1 MEADMA
7 LTSTKKKETKEAVAK
22 EAPKPSA
29 TAQIAAL
36 DKLAKTGGYNSQW
49 VDAWVAYKE
58 AAGL

>member
-1 MEADMA
+1 MA
-7 LTSTKKKETKEAVAK
+7 LTSTKKKDVKEPVAK
-22 EAPKPSA
+22 EALKPSA
-29 TAQIAAL
+29 APQIAAL

>member
-1 MEADMA
+1 MA
-7 LTSTKKKETKEAVAK
+7 LTSTKKKDVKEPVAK

-29 TAQIAAL
+29 APQIAAL